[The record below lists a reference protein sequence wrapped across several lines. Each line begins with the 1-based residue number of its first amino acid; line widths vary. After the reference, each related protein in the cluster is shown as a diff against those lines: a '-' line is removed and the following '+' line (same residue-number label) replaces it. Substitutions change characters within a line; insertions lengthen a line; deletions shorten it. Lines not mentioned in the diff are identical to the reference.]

1 MFYIRVFCNDMRIE
15 WSQTSEV
22 SSTLLSAYA
31 RHILV
36 IFEEKFSADL
46 PFADVFAAKLQRAG
60 LTAADL
66 KDKPITLEL
75 AEGTLVSLCQLDATA
90 STFAMA
96 TALRAAVKPL
106 LAEHPERIAL
116 AVYAKKQAPQFARLA
131 AYVALVNAQALPVL
145 KQKPAG
151 QKLREIG
158 VFGVADI
165 AWAEEVSAL
174 AAGNT
179 VCRALT
185 MTPPNM
191 LTPALYRQCLQS
203 MASEKGW
210 QYAEWDTD
218 ALRQLGAGAFV
229 AVAQGSEPQDAAIV
243 KLSYRHPQAEK
254 TLALVGK
261 GICFDTG
268 GHNLKSAKYMQGM
281 HQDMNGSA
289 VAVGVLQAISAQQL
303 PINVDCWLALAQNH
317 IGPNAY
323 KQNDVITALNGMSIE
338 IVHTD
343 AEGRMILA
351 DTLTLASRDKPDVM
365 IDYATLTG
373 SMQTALGS
381 RMSGIVA
388 NQAVLAQQMVEA
400 GAVSGERVVAFPYA
414 EDYDSELDSDIAD
427 IKQCTM
433 DSDADHMLAARFLGK
448 FIEGD
453 VAWCHID
460 LSSYSHKEGLGA
472 VASEVNGFGVALTL
486 QWLQTFM
493 ADKVR

>member
-1 MFYIRVFCNDMRIE
+1 MRIE

-22 SSTLLSAYA
+22 NSSLLSEYA

-36 IFEEKFSADL
+36 VFEEKLLSSV
-46 PFADVFAAKLQRAG
+46 PFADGLASRLQRAG
-60 LTAADL
+60 MTVADL
-66 KDKPITLEL
+66 KDKPLTLEL
-75 AEGTLVSLCQLDATA
+75 ADGALVSLCQLDATA
-90 STFAMA
+90 PTFTLA

-116 AVYAKKQAPQFARLA
+116 AVIAKKQASLFASLA
-131 AYVALVNAQALPVL
+131 AYVTLVNAQALPVL
-145 KQKPAG
+145 KQKTSSP
-151 QKLREIG
+151 KLRDIG
-158 VFGVADI
+158 VFGVAHID
-165 AWAEEVSAL
+165 WKEEVTAL
-174 AAGNT
+174 VAGNT

-191 LTPALYRQCLQS
+191 LTPALYRQCLQT

-323 KQNDVITALNGMSIE
+323 KQNDVITALNGMTIE

-343 AEGRMILA
+343 AEGRMVLA
-351 DTLTLASRDKPDVM
+351 DTLTLASRGKPDVM

-373 SMQTALGS
+373 SMQTALGT

-388 NQAVLAQQMVEA
+388 NKAALAQQMVEA
-400 GAVSGERVVAFPYA
+400 GAASGERVVAFPYA

-433 DSDADHMLAARFLGK
+433 DSDADHILAARFLGK

-460 LSSYSHKEGLGA
+460 LSSYSHKDGLGA

-493 ADKVR
+493 AGKGR

>member
-1 MFYIRVFCNDMRIE
+1 MRIE
-15 WSQTSEV
+15 WSQNPEV
-22 SSTLLSAYA
+22 NSTVLSAFAQHILLVFEEKSFSALPFAELLSA
-31 RHILV
+31 
-36 IFEEKFSADL
+36 
-46 PFADVFAAKLQRAG
+46 KLARAG

-66 KDKPITLEL
+66 TQKPLTLEWPD
-75 AEGTLVSLCQLDATA
+75 GRLVSLVQLDAN
-90 STFAMA
+90 SSSFAINSL
-96 TALRAAVKPL
+96 LRAAVKPL
-106 LAEHPERIAL
+106 LEECPTRIAIGI
-116 AVYAKKQAPQFARLA
+116 YAKKQADKLARHA
-131 AYVALVNAQALPVL
+131 AYVTLINAQALPVL
-145 KQKPAG
+145 KKKPSG
-151 QKLREIG
+151 QKCRDIG
-158 VFGVADI
+158 LFGVDAVDWTDEI
-165 AWAEEVSAL
+165 TAVV
-174 AAGNT
+174 AGNT

-191 LTPALYRQCLQS
+191 LTPALYQQCLQS

-210 QYAEWDTD
+210 QYEAFSIE
-218 ALRQLGAGAFV
+218 ALREMGAGAFV

-243 KLSYRHPQAEK
+243 KLSYRHPQAQK
-254 TLALVGK
+254 TVALVGK

-323 KQNDVITALNGMSIE
+323 KQNDVITALNGMTIE

-343 AEGRMILA
+343 AEGRMVLA
-351 DTLTLASRDKPDVM
+351 DTLTLASRSQPDVM
-365 IDYATLTG
+365 LDYATLTG

-381 RMSGIVA
+381 RMSGIIA
-388 NQAVLAQQMVEA
+388 NQVGLAQQMIEA
-400 GAVSGERVVAFPYA
+400 GAESGERVVAFPYA

-433 DSDADHMLAARFLGK
+433 DSDADHILAARFLGK
-448 FIEGD
+448 FIEHNVD
-453 VAWCHID
+453 WCHID
-460 LSSYSHKEGLGA
+460 LSSYTHKEGLGA

-486 QWLQTFM
+486 QWLKRYLTS
-493 ADKVR
+493 KSKR

>member
-1 MFYIRVFCNDMRIE
+1 MRIE
-15 WSQTSEV
+15 WSQNPEV
-22 SSTLLSAYA
+22 NPTLLSAFA

-36 IFEEKFSADL
+36 VFEEKLFSSL
-46 PFADVFAAKLQRAG
+46 PFLDALDAKLQRAG
-60 LTAADL
+60 LTRADL
-66 KDKPITLEL
+66 KDKLVTLEL
-75 AEGTLVSLCQLDATA
+75 AEGTLVSVCQLDATT
-90 STFAMA
+90 STFAMT

-116 AVYAKKQAPQFARLA
+116 AICSKKHASLFAGLA
-131 AYVALVNAQALPVL
+131 GYVTLVNAQALPVL
-145 KQKPAG
+145 KQKPSG

-165 AWAEEVSAL
+165 AWTDQLNAVV
-174 AAGNT
+174 AGNT

-191 LTPALYRQCLQS
+191 LTPALYRQCLQT

-210 QYAEWDTD
+210 QYTEWDAE

-229 AVAQGSEPQDAAIV
+229 AVAQGSEPQDGAIV
-243 KLSYRHPQAEK
+243 KLSYRHPQAHK

-303 PINVDCWLALAQNH
+303 AINVDCWLALAQNH

-323 KQNDVITALNGMSIE
+323 KQNDVITALNGMTIE

-343 AEGRMILA
+343 AEGRMVLA
-351 DTLTLASRDKPDVM
+351 DTLTLASRGKPDVM

-388 NQAVLAQQMVEA
+388 NRELLAQQMVEA
-400 GAVSGERVVAFPYA
+400 GAASGERVVAFPYA
-414 EDYDSELDSDIAD
+414 EDYDSELDSEIAD

-433 DSDADHMLAARFLGK
+433 DSDADHILAARFLGK
-448 FIEGD
+448 FIEGEID
-453 VAWCHID
+453 WCHID

-486 QWLQTFM
+486 QWLQAFM
-493 ADKVR
+493 AG

>member
-1 MFYIRVFCNDMRIE
+1 MRIE
-15 WSQTSEV
+15 WSQTLEV
-22 SSTLLSAYA
+22 NSTLLSAYA

-36 IFEEKFSADL
+36 IFEETFSADL
-46 PFADVFAAKLQRAG
+46 PFADVLAAKLQRAG
-60 LTAADL
+60 LTTADL
-66 KDKPITLEL
+66 KDKPVTLEL
-75 AEGTLVSLCQLDATA
+75 AEGTLVSLCQLDVVA
-90 STFAMA
+90 STFAQV
-96 TALRAAVKPL
+96 TALRSAVKPL

-116 AVYAKKQAPQFARLA
+116 AVYANKQADQFARLA
-131 AYVALVNAQALPVL
+131 AYVTLVNAQALPVL
-145 KQKPAG
+145 KQKSAS

-158 VFGVADI
+158 MFGVADI
-165 AWAEEVSAL
+165 AWTDEVTAL

-191 LTPALYRQCLQS
+191 LTPALYRQCLQT
-203 MASEKGW
+203 MASEKSW
-210 QYAEWDTD
+210 QYAEWDTE

-229 AVAQGSEPQDAAIV
+229 AVAQGSEPQDAAVV

-254 TLALVGK
+254 ILALVGK

-323 KQNDVITALNGMSIE
+323 KQNDVITALNGMTIE

-343 AEGRMILA
+343 AEGRMVLA
-351 DTLTLASRDKPDVM
+351 DTLTLASRGKPDVM

-388 NQAVLAQQMVEA
+388 NQAALAQQMVEA
-400 GAVSGERVVAFPYA
+400 GAASGERVVAFPYA
-414 EDYDSELDSDIAD
+414 EDYDCELESDIAD

-453 VAWCHID
+453 VDWCHID

-486 QWLQTFM
+486 QWLQAFM
-493 ADKVR
+493 ASSAR

>member
-1 MFYIRVFCNDMRIE
+1 MRIE
-15 WSQTSEV
+15 WSQNSEV
-22 SSTLLSAYA
+22 NSTLLSGFAK
-31 RHILV
+31 HILLV
-36 IFEEKFSADL
+36 VEEKLLSSM
-46 PFADVFAAKLQRAG
+46 PFADALNAKLKRAG
-60 LTAADL
+60 LDIADL
-66 KDKPITLEL
+66 KEKPVTLEL
-75 AEGTLVSLCQLDATA
+75 AEGSLVSVCQLEAKS
-90 STFAMA
+90 STFAMN
-96 TALRAAVKPL
+96 TALRTAVKPL
-106 LAEHPERIAL
+106 LTEHPERIAL
-116 AVYAKKQAPQFARLA
+116 AVCAKKHASLFARLA
-131 AYVALVNAQALPVL
+131 AYVTLVNAQPLPVL
-145 KQKPAG
+145 KQKPSG

-158 VFGVADI
+158 VFGVEDM
-165 AWAEEVSAL
+165 AWADEVTAL
-174 AAGNT
+174 VAGNT

-191 LTPALYRQCLQS
+191 LTPALYRQCLQT
-203 MASEKGW
+203 MANEKAW
-210 QYAEWDTD
+210 QYTEWDTE

-229 AVAQGSEPQDAAIV
+229 AVAQGSDPQDAAIV
-243 KLSYRHPQAEK
+243 KLSYRHPQAQK

-268 GHNLKSAKYMQGM
+268 GHNLKSSKYMQGM

-289 VAVGVLQAISAQQL
+289 VAIGVLQAISAQQL
-303 PINVDCWLALAQNH
+303 AINVDCWLALAQNH

-323 KQNDVITALNGMSIE
+323 KQNDVITALNGMTIE

-343 AEGRMILA
+343 AEGRMVLA

-388 NQAVLAQQMVEA
+388 NRESLAQQMVEA
-400 GAVSGERVVAFPYA
+400 GASSGERVVAFPYA
-414 EDYDSELDSDIAD
+414 EDYDSELDSEIAD

-433 DSDADHMLAARFLGK
+433 DSDADHILAARFLGR

-453 VAWCHID
+453 VPWCHVD

-486 QWLQTFM
+486 QWLQVFL
-493 ADKVR
+493 AAKKA

>member
-1 MFYIRVFCNDMRIE
+1 MFYIRVFSKDMRIE

-31 RHILV
+31 KHILV
-36 IFEEKFSADL
+36 VFEEKFFSSL
-46 PFADVFAAKLQRAG
+46 PFADALALKLQRAG

-66 KDKPITLEL
+66 KDKPVTLEL
-75 AEGTLVSLCQLDATA
+75 VDGTLVSLCQVEATA
-90 STFAMA
+90 SAFGVTTLLR
-96 TALRAAVKPL
+96 TAIKPL
-106 LAEHPERIAL
+106 LSEHPARIAL
-116 AVYAKKQAPQFARLA
+116 AILSKKHAASLARLA
-131 AYVALVNAQALPVL
+131 AYVTLVNAQALPVL
-145 KQKPAG
+145 KQKSAS

-165 AWAEEVSAL
+165 AWTDEVTAL
-174 AAGNT
+174 VAGNT

-191 LTPALYRQCLQS
+191 LTPALYRQCLQT

-210 QYAEWDTD
+210 QYAEWDTEV
-218 ALRQLGAGAFV
+218 LRQLGAGAFV

-289 VAVGVLQAISAQQL
+289 VAVGVLQAISAQAL

-343 AEGRMILA
+343 AEGRMVLA

-365 IDYATLTG
+365 VDYATLTG

-388 NQAVLAQQMVEA
+388 NRQALANQMMEA

-433 DSDADHMLAARFLGK
+433 DSDADHILAARFLGK

-453 VAWCHID
+453 VDWCHVD
-460 LSSYSHKEGLGA
+460 LSSYAHKEGLGA

-486 QWLQTFM
+486 QWLQAFM
-493 ADKVR
+493 AGK

>member
-1 MFYIRVFCNDMRIE
+1 MRIE

-22 SSTLLSAYA
+22 NSSLLSEYA

-36 IFEEKFSADL
+36 VFEEKLLSSV
-46 PFADVFAAKLQRAG
+46 PFADGLASRLQRAG
-60 LTAADL
+60 MTVADL
-66 KDKPITLEL
+66 KDKPLTLEL
-75 AEGTLVSLCQLDATA
+75 ANGALVSLCQLDATA
-90 STFAMA
+90 PTFTLA

-116 AVYAKKQAPQFARLA
+116 AVIAKKQASLFASLA
-131 AYVALVNAQALPVL
+131 AYVTLVNAQALPVL
-145 KQKPAG
+145 KQKTSS
-151 QKLREIG
+151 QKLRDIG
-158 VFGVADI
+158 VFGVAHID
-165 AWAEEVSAL
+165 WKEEVAAL
-174 AAGNT
+174 VAGNT

-191 LTPALYRQCLQS
+191 LTPALYRQCLQT

-323 KQNDVITALNGMSIE
+323 KQNDVITALNGMTIE

-343 AEGRMILA
+343 AEGRMVLA
-351 DTLTLASRDKPDVM
+351 DTLTLASRGKPDVM

-373 SMQTALGS
+373 SMQTALGT

-388 NQAVLAQQMVEA
+388 NKTALAQQMVEA
-400 GAVSGERVVAFPYA
+400 GAASGERVVAFPYA
-414 EDYDSELDSDIAD
+414 EDYDSALDSDIAD

-453 VAWCHID
+453 VDWCHID
-460 LSSYSHKEGLGA
+460 LSSYSHKDGLGA

-493 ADKVR
+493 AGKSR